1 MQRNG
6 SRSSSWK
13 GHRDRGNDFPSSS
26 QANDRD
32 KHLSRRVIPTLEL
45 SRDTRSTAAGA
56 VAAGDS
62 SARKANA
69 QRIASRPNRE
79 KTGMVASLHGIGD
92 FVRRLRMQARFGALS
107 RAPLRLVRL
116 ELRGA
121 VAECDWV
128 ARPPDKWDAELPA
141 SVGERNASL
150 QALEDAIA
158 VRDVLF
164 CSIPDLCHAVLR
176 VYRQSVDDAPELII
190 VGTVNRRERPP
201 AAVRSLAMRAKLCG
215 FRFWLDEGILE
226 VLQQEELAVSF

>member
-56 VAAGDS
+56 VAAGNS

-79 KTGMVASLHGIGD
+79 KTGMVASLCGMGD

-107 RAPLRLVRL
+107 RAPLRLMRVVVGGVGGGGGGGGVRL
-116 ELRGA
+116 
-121 VAECDWV
+121 VS
-128 ARPPDKWDAELPA
+128 A
-141 SVGERNASL
+141 STGQVG
-150 QALEDAIA
+150 
-158 VRDVLF
+158 
-164 CSIPDLCHAVLR
+164 C
-176 VYRQSVDDAPELII
+176 
-190 VGTVNRRERPP
+190 GTAGQRRRTQRFAAGPGGCNRS
-201 AAVRSLAMRAKLCG
+201 A
-215 FRFWLDEGILE
+215 
-226 VLQQEELAVSF
+226 